1 MTLTEELETH
11 PIFDPFLR
19 EVVRQLEYGVWT
31 GGSEADPEGFVRV
44 DGRLVYM
51 EPYADLPAM

>member
-11 PIFDPFLR
+11 PVFEVFLR
-19 EVVRQLEYGVWT
+19 EVVRQLKHGVWT

-44 DGRLVYM
+44 GSQLVY
-51 EPYADLPAM
+51 EELR